1 MFSSVESL
9 LITVSRKSSCLEAS
23 SSLTFL
29 SLHSLRIA
37 TNVALRLIYNSL
49 DFVCRF
55 CRLNVTMRLT
65 SHLSMLILHV
75 KVFFY

>member
-1 MFSSVESL
+1 
-9 LITVSRKSSCLEAS
+9 
-23 SSLTFL
+23 
-29 SLHSLRIA
+29 
-37 TNVALRLIYNSL
+37 VALRLIYNSL

-75 KVFFY
+75 KVFFLLINNFQ